1 MITGYECICE
11 PGWEGD
17 TCEVLATQGAN
28 VTAIPTWGLPENSTT
43 APIVTTAENGIVLQD
58 DGVTETTDGTSAELH
73 WCYGFRPSKQVIF
86 EAWWFKQT
94 GGDQVLVASRYPARN
109 ASVQYRYKGRVEVFG
124 DADLLLKAVSPADVG
139 TYQLFAAFSDAS
151 VPLWKDRHLVVYYPP
166 TNMEVT
172 SSLSATEGDQVT
184 ILAHA
189 NSVPPPTYLWTKV
202 NGSLPSDSVMNM
214 TTGTFTLPHAT
225 LNDSGTYRVV
235 ASNDLG
241 NSSGVTI
248 LTVEQEFI
256 KANNLGN
263 LDLNTLLTAETLAAG
278 GRSTPHVAMTE
289 TPAAG
294 GRSTPRT
301 VHSTRGGGRS
311 NPHVV
316 TAAVVPSVVLLVLAV
331 VAAVLGYRWVRKRQS
346 DKHPEECDFHSNLLE
361 LTEVHRPPLPLPPPV
376 PARFLEYEVNPT
388 DLQLKEQI
396 GRGAFGVVFLAS
408 LKKVVDGLLTEQT
421 VVVKTV
427 HEDAGVE
434 EIKNFIREVDT
445 TINLRQHINLLGLVG
460 CCTLSHPPYLVTE
473 YMPYG
478 DLKNFL
484 LKCRKTTYISQAGY
498 VPADMAARNIQSDEG
513 LRDSMYDF
521 KEKNVYQVAQQIANG
536 MAYISQ
542 AGYVHGDLAARNV
555 LVGEDLLVK
564 IADFGLTT
572 DIYERGYQRQDAEQR
587 IPLRWMAPE
596 RLLREGRYT
605 SKSDVWSFGVV
616 LYEIATLGN
625 VPYPGVERTVLM
637 EELRSGYREPRPPG
651 LKQDL
656 YDMMLRCWQ
665 WEEDHRP
672 EFQELYDELNAAV
685 DSMTKD
691 CEKSCSTSP
700 QCQNG
705 ATEPAENSNDIPELA
720 PTMMQLHA
728 TTDVYDD
735 VDSLTSSKED
745 SSSEPV
751 ETKYIS
757 YESGYQSNSH
767 TAVGFKVA
775 QQNTLIES
783 EGNDQSQME
792 SSSPLGAAIMD
803 TNNELPVSTNVQ
815 KNDRPTQGG
824 YLPIASLPH
833 YN

>member
-1 MITGYECICE
+1 MGYK
-11 PGWEGD
+11 
-17 TCEVLATQGAN
+17 VQQ
-28 VTAIPTWGLPENSTT
+28 SK
-43 APIVTTAENGIVLQD
+43 NGIVLQD
-58 DGVTETTDGTSAELH
+58 DGVTETIDGTSAELH

-109 ASVQYRYKGRVEVFG
+109 ASVQSRYKGRVEVFG

-151 VPLWKDRHLVVYYPP
+151 DPLWKDRHLVVYYPP
-166 TNMEVT
+166 TNMAVT

-202 NGSLPSDSVMNM
+202 NGSLPSDSVMNR

-225 LNDSGTYRVV
+225 LNDSGTYRVI
-235 ASNDLG
+235 A
-241 NSSGVTI
+241 T
-248 LTVEQEFI
+248 
-256 KANNLGN
+256 
-263 LDLNTLLTAETLAAG
+263 ETPAAG
-278 GRSTPHVAMTE
+278 GRSTPHVAMSTTE

-294 GRSTPRT
+294 GRSIPRT
-301 VHSTRGGGRS
+301 VYSTRGGGRS

-331 VAAVLGYRWVRKRQS
+331 VAAVLGYRWIRKRQS
-346 DKHPEECDFHSNLLE
+346 DKHPEEQ

-376 PARFLEYEVNPT
+376 PARPQFLEYEVNPT

-408 LKKVVDGLLTEQT
+408 LKKVVDGFLTEQT

-484 LKCRKTTYISQAGY
+484 LKCRK
-498 VPADMAARNIQSDEG
+498 SDG
-513 LRDSMYDF
+513 ALRDSMYDF

-625 VPYPGVERTVLM
+625 VPYPGAERTVLM

-672 EFQELYDELNAAV
+672 EFHELYEELNAVVGSIA
-685 DSMTKD
+685 KD
-691 CEKSCSTSP
+691 CEKPPSSS
-700 QCQNG
+700 QEGQNE
-705 ATEPAENSNDIPELA
+705 AADVAENLNDIPKLA
-720 PTMMQLHA
+720 PTTMQLHVTA
-728 TTDVYDD
+728 DVYNSESHEEI
-735 VDSLTSSKED
+735 DSLTSSNEE
-745 SSSEPV
+745 SGSEPV
-751 ETKYIS
+751 ETKYIN
-757 YESGYQSNSH
+757 GYHSNNH
-767 TAVGFKVA
+767 IAVGFKVA

-783 EGNDQSQME
+783 KDTDQSQME

-803 TNNELPVSTNVQ
+803 SNDNSELPVSTNVQ
-815 KNDRPTQGG
+815 KNDRPMEGG
-824 YLPIASLPH
+824 YLPMASLPH

>member
-17 TCEVLATQGAN
+17 TCEVPATQGAN

-43 APIVTTAENGIVLQD
+43 APIVTTAESGIVLQD
-58 DGVTETTDGTSAELH
+58 DGVTETIDGTSAELH

-109 ASVQYRYKGRVEVFG
+109 ASVQSRYKGRVEVFG

-151 VPLWKDRHLVVYYPP
+151 DPLWKDRHLVVYYPP

-248 LTVEQEFI
+248 LTVEQAFI

-263 LDLNTLLTAETLAAG
+263 LDLNTLLTAET
-278 GRSTPHVAMTE
+278 T
-289 TPAAG
+289 AAG

-301 VHSTRGGGRS
+301 VHSTRGGRRP

-346 DKHPEECDFHSNLLE
+346 DKHPEEQ

-376 PARFLEYEVNPT
+376 PARPQFLEYEVNPT

-484 LKCRKTTYISQAGY
+484 LKCRK
-498 VPADMAARNIQSDEG
+498 SDGG

-651 LKQDL
+651 LNQDL

-672 EFQELYDELNAAV
+672 EFQELYEELNAAV

-751 ETKYIS
+751 ETKVAPTTFV
-757 YESGYQSNSH
+757 EGGRSH
-767 TAVGFKVA
+767 D
-775 QQNTLIES
+775 L
-783 EGNDQSQME
+783 
-792 SSSPLGAAIMD
+792 
-803 TNNELPVSTNVQ
+803 
-815 KNDRPTQGG
+815 RRGG
-824 YLPIASLPH
+824 
-833 YN
+833 